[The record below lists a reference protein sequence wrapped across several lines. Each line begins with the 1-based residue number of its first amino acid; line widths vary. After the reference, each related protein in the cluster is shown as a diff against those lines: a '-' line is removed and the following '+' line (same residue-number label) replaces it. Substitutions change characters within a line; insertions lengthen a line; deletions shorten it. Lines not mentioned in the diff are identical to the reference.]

1 MNIIQLSPAGKDYLW
16 GGTRLRTEYHKHPD
30 CNPLAETWECSVHPD
45 GASMVIS
52 GKFAGKSLADVIDM
66 HPEYLG
72 EKYRKK
78 RKFPILVK
86 FIDAAQNLSVQVHPN
101 DDYAQIHEQEN
112 GKTEMWYIMDAAENA
127 SLIYGF
133 KQKYSRKE
141 IQSAIENH
149 KIMKYLHKIPVK
161 KGDVFFIPAGTVH
174 AVGKGI
180 LLAEIQE
187 NSNLTYRVYDYD
199 RKDRNGQRRQLHIEK
214 ALDVM
219 KLQPADFRKPEN
231 PENNAI
237 RTLCECDYFK
247 TEKIDLDCIRN
258 FDFCVNPDSFQVL
271 LCLDGTGVLTHPQ
284 ESETI
289 RIKKGDCLFLPADAG
304 QCCLTGCAE
313 FLKITC

>member
-1 MNIIQLSPAGKDYLW
+1 M
-16 GGTRLRTEYHKHPD
+16 
-30 CNPLAETWECSVHPD
+30 
-45 GASMVIS
+45 
-52 GKFAGKSLADVIDM
+52 KF
-66 HPEYLG
+66 
-72 EKYRKK
+72 
-78 RKFPILVK
+78 F
-86 FIDAAQNLSVQVHPN
+86 DAAQDLCVQVHPN

-133 KQKYSRKE
+133 QKNYARQE
-141 IQSAIENH
+141 IRTAIAQQ
-149 KIMKYLHKIPVK
+149 KILDYLQKIPVH

-174 AVGKGI
+174 AIGKGI

-199 RKDRNGQRRQLHIEK
+199 RMDQNGQRRQLHIEK

-219 KLQPADFRKPEN
+219 KLQPADFRKLEN
-231 PENNAI
+231 SENHTI

-247 TEKIDLDCIRN
+247 TDKINLNSDRDFN
-258 FDFCVNPDSFQVL
+258 FCVNPDSFQVL
-271 LCLDGTGVLTHPQ
+271 LCLDGTGILTHPQ

-289 RIKKGDCLFLPADAG
+289 QIRKGDCLFLPADAG
-304 QCCLTGCAE
+304 RCYLTGCAE